1 MFQFSVCLSFQNVTQ
16 ISVLSK
22 TFHSV
27 QVFPSSQPQGELSLL
42 LGMKFLL
49 LPASSGNLRQKFH
62 KGDTNPAQ
70 TPDTPAGHSQ
80 PSRDQDFSK
89 GFDFFSPL
97 HPFLNSIQVKI
108 NTSTFSNVNSEP
120 VASCVAAVN
129 RLQDRLRG
137 KISVSLKI
145 DQLKTLK
152 IVQALLPCPALCAG
166 ICSVL

>member
-1 MFQFSVCLSFQNVTQ
+1 MSLRFLCYPRPSTQFRFFPQVSLRGSF
-16 ISVLSK
+16 
-22 TFHSV
+22 
-27 QVFPSSQPQGELSLL
+27 PC
-42 LGMKFLL
+42 
-49 LPASSGNLRQKFH
+49 SSGWSFYFYQQALAIWDRNFTRVI
-62 KGDTNPAQ
+62 Q
-70 TPDTPAGHSQ
+70 TLLKPRTLQLDTPNWVEI
-80 PSRDQDFSK
+80 RIFSK
-89 GFDFFSPL
+89 GFDFSPL